1 MARASP
7 VPEAYRSVSRS
18 PRPSPRLQE
27 RPRRVCKNPS
37 CGYDEFTSENGQ
49 TICQNCGLVLEE
61 DGNYRAEAE
70 FDETAAGA
78 ATLRGTQVGF
88 NQTHQRTYISRV
100 DKNNNAGREAAKAAE
115 KTLVVAKECI
125 RRYCATLS
133 INDPEFNTAVWFFQQ
148 AYRQAFYKGR
158 TIRQVAVCC
167 LYLSIRRRS
176 VQQPYPL
183 MLIDFAEIDG
193 LNVFELGKMTKDLQ
207 NILHLDTA
215 RQEWL
220 SLQNRKEGASAE
232 EVDRLT
238 RAQENISVEQ
248 RLHLLDPEVLI
259 EKFCKRLDF
268 ADLEQRVAA
277 DALRIAKSM
286 NRDWITTGRRPS
298 GVAGAAVIIAARMNN
313 FRRTQ
318 REVVLVAKVTETTLG
333 KRLEEFKETKSSQ
346 LSLEAFRET
355 SVGAIQGPD
364 IQNPP
369 SYYRALPEW
378 QARQKKRKR
387 SKANT
392 GALTAAEL
400 ENNDEVLEGDSE
412 ETLTEPPR
420 KQPRV
425 DAEGFTIPDIPTR
438 PQQPGIDSA
447 DLSRLSQPP
456 QRQPRSSRS
465 RTPGTRPRRPPEP
478 PSAEELAAEASITED
493 IRDQLRRNASLD
505 PTGEALHLDEPPGEA
520 IPGTGVADIY
530 PAPSVDFPSGPPVD
544 TSVGDSNSIP
554 MTPELAEDEFES
566 DDDVANCLLNDFE
579 RRIKE
584 TIWVTENAEW
594 LRSQHQKK
602 IRQELKDQEMREKG
616 LDPEKEKLKAK
627 RRKDGMK
634 KSGRVGDVSYLDG
647 TRKRKSGPR
656 ADETPEE
663 AEQRRLR
670 ETSERAQHSVQMMFK
685 QRGTFSRRVDYDNLS
700 KAYALPGF
708 EDSSSDTS
716 RDASADHARSRSASA
731 ASAASSDHFFRP
743 LVSRGAVTSNIRR
756 AKARPHVRMGASATA
771 AETDAETEIDEAPD
785 GETEHEEEVEAEEIL
800 RPESTRQRARR
811 SQRPL
816 LRGHLPTPTQTQQSL
831 APDASDADGESGAD
845 SPLSSTH
852 TPIGYG
858 SAGLTPPPSNG
869 HPLSQVQNATDSK
882 TDEPEGD
889 ADDYYEEDN
898 EDDDDDEDDDGDGE
912 DPDKYFAEQ
921 FDPNA
926 LEEEEVVEDE

>member
-1 MARASP
+1 M
-7 VPEAYRSVSRS
+7 SRS

-27 RPRRVCKNPS
+27 KPKWVCKNPS

-220 SLQNRKEGASAE
+220 SLQNRKEGASVE
-232 EVDRLT
+232 EIDRLS
-238 RAQENISVEQ
+238 RAQENISIEQ

-259 EKFCKRLDF
+259 EKFCKKLDF

-346 LSLEAFRET
+346 LSLEKFRET
-355 SVGAIQGPD
+355 SVGAIQGAD

-378 QARQKKRKR
+378 QAKQKKRKR
-387 SKANT
+387 GKVNRL
-392 GALTAAEL
+392 ALTAAEL
-400 ENNDEVLEGDSE
+400 EDEDDATEGEVE
-412 ETLTEPPR
+412 ETRIEPLR
-420 KQPRV
+420 KQARI
-425 DAEGFTIPDIPTR
+425 DAEGFAIPDIPER
-438 PQQPGIDSA
+438 SQQPETDSVGS
-447 DLSRLSQPP
+447 SRSPQPL
-456 QRQPRSSRS
+456 QGQPRSSRS
-465 RTPGTRPRRPPEP
+465 RTPGARPRRRPDP
-478 PSAEELAAEASITED
+478 PSAEDLATEASITED

-520 IPGTGVADIY
+520 IPGTGVTDIY
-530 PAPSVDFPSGPPVD
+530 PAPSVNFPLGPPVD
-544 TSVGDSNSIP
+544 SSLGDTNSVP
-554 MTPELAEDEFES
+554 MTPDLAEDEFES
-566 DDDVANCLLNDFE
+566 DDDVANCLLNDVE

-634 KSGRVGDVSYLDG
+634 KSGRAGDVSYLDG
-647 TRKRKSGPR
+647 IRKRKSGPQEG
-656 ADETPEE
+656 ETAEE
-663 AEQRRLR
+663 AEQRRMR

-716 RDASADHARSRSASA
+716 RDASVDDARSRSASA
-731 ASAASSDHFFRP
+731 ASTASKDHFFRP

-756 AKARPHVRMGASATA
+756 AKARPHARMGTGTA
-771 AETDAETEIDEAPD
+771 AVETDAETEFDVEIE
-785 GETEHEEEVEAEEIL
+785 GETENEQDRDVEGGEEEVEQPASMTQQVIKPGR
-800 RPESTRQRARR
+800 RPARG
-811 SQRPL
+811 Q
-816 LRGHLPTPTQTQQSL
+816 LPTPTQTQRS
-831 APDASDADGESGAD
+831 PEPNVRDVDDESGAD

-852 TPIGYG
+852 TPAGYA
-858 SAGLTPPPSNG
+858 SAALTPPPSNG
-869 HPLSQVQNATDSK
+869 HPLSHVQNATGSK
-882 TDEPEGD
+882 TDEQEGD
-889 ADDYYEEDN
+889 ADDYYEDG
-898 EDDDDDEDDDGDGE
+898 DEDEEDEDEDEDGE
-912 DPDKYFAEQ
+912 DPDRYFAEQ

-926 LEEEEVVEDE
+926 LEEEELVEDE